1 MISKLLDYVF
11 CNLKDWVCYQQE
23 VLKIFPGLPAPPV
36 SRIAF
41 DVDYH
46 FKDFVLTDV

>member
-23 VLKIFPGLPAPPV
+23 VLKIFPASPPV
-36 SRIAF
+36 PCNAF